1 MVEISSPISREN
13 RIQISR
19 STNISGLFGDRSSI
33 LSQNPYQ
40 VQQTGPDPQT
50 IQLLQTNQSSLNV
63 ISTGLVTLRQRID
76 NLSNSLSSLS
86 NVVINNSILENYREQ
101 QKLQQDRILE
111 QQALRDESE
120 AVIESKIST
129 ALVAPVKTVSKKA
142 SDTLN
147 SLMGTLSGLFLG
159 WLSLNNIGKISG
171 LISKS
176 FEGLSNIKKGVQNS
190 FNFISN
196 IFGSIKGAIDDII
209 TKISNFSNSI
219 FKFVTDNPLVN
230 SIKSLLDKLG
240 LGEGKP
246 PAAAPEP
253 VPPPAQSLTQTAS
266 KAGTEAAS
274 EAASKA
280 GTRAETKIGAE
291 AATEAASKAGFKF
304 SKILPFLNIGTS
316 SYLAYQNVK
325 ESDPIGAALNLGGI
339 IPGPLGWLS
348 IAASAGYEWKTGG
361 GIKMKNPF
369 ESKPQQPQ
377 QPKPQQKATPA
388 SQKPNVP
395 AKPPAQAQAQAQ
407 PQTPLIAPSQI
418 QSEGEKKAQEVTPSN
433 VSFNFG
439 DQVSN
444 INSKVFPTFNE
455 DQQYTVDMSSVLDIK
470 QPLANGES
478 DTYTMFDKNK
488 PEDLLSSTS
497 QSPTIE
503 SIKKPETAVG
513 PLEKPQPNI
522 TIAPVPQPSQSASP
536 QASSPGN
543 DVPAIPS
550 SNPDNFYAL
559 YSQVHY
565 NIVV

>member
-19 STNISGLFGDRSSI
+19 SANISGLVGDRSSI

-63 ISTGLVTLRQRID
+63 VSTGLVTLRQRID

-120 AVIESKIST
+120 AVIESKISS

-176 FEGLSNIKKGVQNS
+176 FEGLSNIKKGVENS
-190 FNFISN
+190 FKFISN
-196 IFGSIKGAIDDII
+196 IFGNIKGAIDDII

-219 FKFVTDNPLVN
+219 VKFVTDNPLVN

-246 PAAAPEP
+246 PAPAPEP

-266 KAGTEAAS
+266 KAGTEAAA
-274 EAASKA
+274 EAATKA
-280 GTRAETKIGAE
+280 GTRVETKVGAE
-291 AATEAASKAGFKF
+291 AATEVASKAG
-304 SKILPFLNIGTS
+304 SKAFRFLPFLNIPIS
-316 SYLAYQNVK
+316 SYFAYQNIK
-325 ESDPIGAALNLGGI
+325 ESDPIGAGLNLGGM

-348 IAASAGYEWKTGG
+348 IAASAGYEWKTDG
-361 GIKMKNPF
+361 GIKIKNPF

-377 QPKPQQKATPA
+377 QPKPQQKVTPA
-388 SQKPNVP
+388 SQKPNIP
-395 AKPPAQAQAQAQ
+395 AKPSAQAQ

-455 DQQYTVDMSSVLDIK
+455 DQQYTVDMSSVLNMK

-488 PEDLLSSTS
+488 PEDLLSSTP

-503 SIKKPETAVG
+503 SVRKPETAVG
-513 PLEKPQPNI
+513 PLGKSQPNI
-522 TIAPVPQPSQSASP
+522 IIAPVPQSSQPASP